1 MTDFMDFHQT
11 PRDIHIDT
19 SYAARPSSDYPDYQ
33 PEPRR
38 RSQSRFRDVTWI
50 STSQSQQP
58 SSARTP
64 QTPRYIP
71 PPQPIPVP
79 TPPADHPR
87 TISRPPT
94 ESDWLDAEYMT
105 VTVEDGLV
113 HPEMG
118 YGFSEEKKSGAKT
131 FVGGFVSGLKRLP
144 KVMSKGRLRDR
155 KNARQGTAHT
165 VDLDRD
171 PSRSSLPRYQ
181 SNPQLKPDLATSN
194 VQYVEAIDMPSAE
207 HAHERPISPR

>member
-11 PRDIHIDT
+11 PRDIRIDT
-19 SYAARPSSDYPDYQ
+19 SYAARPASDYPDYQ

-38 RSQSRFRDVTWI
+38 QSQSRIRDVTWI

-58 SSARTP
+58 STARTP
-64 QTPRYIP
+64 QTPRWTP
-71 PPQPIPVP
+71 PPPSISVP

-105 VTVEDGLV
+105 FQEDGMV
-113 HPEMG
+113 DPEMG
-118 YGFSEEKKSGAKT
+118 YGFSEEKKGGARK

-144 KVMSKGRLRDR
+144 MVMSKGRLKDR
-155 KNARQGTAHT
+155 KNPRQGTTHT

-171 PSRSSLPRYQ
+171 PSKSSLPRYQ
-181 SNPQLKPDLATSN
+181 SNTQLKPGLPTSN
-194 VQYVEAIDMPSAE
+194 VQYVEAMDMPNPE
-207 HAHERPISPR
+207 RAHQHPISPR